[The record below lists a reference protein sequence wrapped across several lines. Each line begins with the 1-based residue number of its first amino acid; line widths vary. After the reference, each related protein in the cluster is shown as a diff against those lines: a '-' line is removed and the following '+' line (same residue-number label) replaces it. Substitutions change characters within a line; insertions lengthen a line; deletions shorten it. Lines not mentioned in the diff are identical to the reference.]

1 MNRAWNLKWKRLSS
15 KPTGRIHY
23 MKKDNE
29 YVFES
34 KAYNDLYLVISE
46 YEPVSVSMLYVNDF
60 VDIIKSFKKHA
71 TIKLEISFELK
82 AKNFELYYNM
92 SARLVKQLLARSH
105 NRYLFAPQLDCS
117 VDASSFR
124 LKLKLFE
131 QFVLDD
137 SSLPYSSKYFKNA
150 DSCYTTML
158 HHACRDDEV
167 EDFEIDKLKTNI
179 KTNIKELSDVELAYR
194 YLQTLNL
201 TKFPNMNDDDYD
213 VLYYRIQFNRL
224 RDSILDGSVSQL
236 VEELKELAND
246 LNVELEEYEIDPLNI
261 VELSLLT
268 LKSYISESM
277 NESSSRYRSLLNLY
291 NQAFDNWEHILA
303 RNQE

>member
-1 MNRAWNLKWKRLSS
+1 MNRAWNLKWKHLSS
-15 KPTGRIHY
+15 KPTGRIQY

-46 YEPVSVSMLYVNDF
+46 YKPVSISMLYVNDF

-92 SARLVKQLLARSH
+92 SARLVKQLLARSQ
-105 NRYLFAPQLDCS
+105 NRYLFAPQLSCS

-150 DSCYTTML
+150 RNAASPSFRHFL
-158 HHACRDDEV
+158 EARLV
-167 EDFEIDKLKTNI
+167 KPSGFLPFSN
-179 KTNIKELSDVELAYR
+179 
-194 YLQTLNL
+194 QTH
-201 TKFPNMNDDDYD
+201 
-213 VLYYRIQFNRL
+213 
-224 RDSILDGSVSQL
+224 
-236 VEELKELAND
+236 
-246 LNVELEEYEIDPLNI
+246 
-261 VELSLLT
+261 
-268 LKSYISESM
+268 
-277 NESSSRYRSLLNLY
+277 SSGC
-291 NQAFDNWEHILA
+291 A
-303 RNQE
+303 

>member
-1 MNRAWNLKWKRLSS
+1 MNRTWKLKWKRLSS

-23 MKKDNE
+23 MKKDSE

-46 YEPVSVSMLYVNDF
+46 YEPVSISMLYANDF

-82 AKNFELYYNM
+82 SKNFELYYNM
-92 SARLVKQLLARSH
+92 SARLVKQLLARSQNH
-105 NRYLFAPQLDCS
+105 YLFAPQLDCS

-124 LKLKLFE
+124 LKLKIFE

-137 SSLPYSSKYFKNA
+137 SSLPYSSKYFKNT

-158 HHACRDDEV
+158 HHACRDGEV
-167 EDFEIDKLKTNI
+167 VGFEIDKL

-213 VLYYRIQFNRL
+213 SLYYRIQFNRL

-236 VEELKELAND
+236 VEELKALAND
-246 LNVELEEYEIDPLNI
+246 LNVELEEYEVDPLNI

-268 LKSYISESM
+268 LKYYISESM
-277 NESSSRYRSLLNLY
+277 NESNSRYRSLLNLY